1 MGRCRKYRCCRRL
14 PDEIIYK
21 PAGIPLCDLSI
32 IELAQDEFEAMRLCD
47 LEGKSQIE
55 AAQEMLI
62 SRGTIQRLL
71 EAGRS
76 KVVQAI
82 LNNNALQIKT
92 E

>member
-1 MGRCRKYRCCRRL
+1 MQ
-14 PDEIIYK
+14 
-21 PAGIPLCDLSI
+21 I
-32 IELAQDEFEAMRLCD
+32 IELAQDEFESMRLCD

-71 EAGRS
+71 ESGRS

-82 LNNNALQIKT
+82 LNKSALQIKT
-92 E
+92 EISGDTLRLM